1 MPNRVVN
8 HIFPKGDPEQIRSM
22 LEAIQS
28 DEPGVGS
35 VDFNKIIPMPKSLR
49 VEAGVEQTGD

>member
-35 VDFNKIIPMPKSLR
+35 VEDRKS
-49 VEAGVEQTGD
+49 VV